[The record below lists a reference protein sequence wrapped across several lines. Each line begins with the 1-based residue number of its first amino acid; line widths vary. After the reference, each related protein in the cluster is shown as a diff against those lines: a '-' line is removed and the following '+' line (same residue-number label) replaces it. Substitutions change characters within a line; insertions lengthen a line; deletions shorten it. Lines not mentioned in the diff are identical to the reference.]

1 MTWKAATI
9 KLAPA
14 QAIFSGAN
22 ILPIEIN
29 EKTVGYRAMHNG
41 KELQSSSLSELC
53 SMLWSAANG

>member
-1 MTWKAATI
+1 MSWKTVTI

-22 ILPIEIN
+22 ILPIEIG
-29 EKTVGYRAMHNG
+29 EKTVGYRATHNG
-41 KELQSSSLSELC
+41 LELQSPSLTELC